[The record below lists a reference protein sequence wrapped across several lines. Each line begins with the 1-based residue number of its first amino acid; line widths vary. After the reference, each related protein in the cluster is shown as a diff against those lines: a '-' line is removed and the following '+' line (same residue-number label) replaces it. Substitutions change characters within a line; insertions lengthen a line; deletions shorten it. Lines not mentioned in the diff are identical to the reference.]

1 MNAAI
6 WGMATAIEV
15 EPRGAR
21 AEASKTPASR
31 RNVRF
36 SGNGGYPNYGAIASI
51 KDSKAS
57 AAQVIVSRKNDSEP
71 KVLES

>member
-6 WGMATAIEV
+6 WGIATAIEV

-21 AEASKTPASR
+21 AEANKTPVSR

-36 SGNGGYPNYGAIASI
+36 SGNGGHPDKGSI
-51 KDSKAS
+51 TID
-57 AAQVIVSRKNDSEP
+57 RRF
-71 KVLES
+71 